1 MAAVARADGIV
12 VEWDGHARRSWE
24 GHLALAGRSAL
35 QQGWA
40 YGEALAAG
48 GTAVHRVLALVV
60 RSRDEVVRVDLER

>member
-48 GTAVHRVLALVV
+48 STAVRRVLACDGRGRPLAVA
-60 RSRDEVVRVDLER
+60 